1 MNIVFKINKESF
13 LFYCIMFFCLFMLLL
28 VSSTFFKSSE
38 ATYVSG
44 EISENRVIKCQLPLK
59 KGLVQNVYYVAPDLQ
74 TAKKQL
80 FNAKDGLFFDNE
92 LFVKTVDFK
101 GKIHVVP
108 FSEVNCDSVGTQ
120 VMI

>member
-1 MNIVFKINKESF
+1 
-13 LFYCIMFFCLFMLLL
+13 MLLL
-28 VSSTFFKSSE
+28 ASSMFFKGAESY
-38 ATYVSG
+38 ATG
-44 EISENRVIKCQLPLK
+44 ETSENRVIKCQLPLK
-59 KGLVQNVYYVAPDLQ
+59 EGLVQNVYYVAPDLQ

>member
-1 MNIVFKINKESF
+1 MDINFKLSKENF
-13 LFYCIMFFCLFMLLL
+13 VFYCMLFISFFMLFAFSGALFKADNL
-28 VSSTFFKSSE
+28 VSE
-38 ATYVSG
+38 SG
-44 EISENRVIKCQLPLK
+44 KTENRVIKCQLPLEE
-59 KGLVQNVYYVAPDLQ
+59 GLVQNVYYVAPDLQ

-80 FNAKDGLFFDNE
+80 FNAKNGLFFDNE

-101 GKIHVVP
+101 GNIHVVP